1 MEQDKSTYIKS
12 KIDELLGLTIDD
24 TRADQLAEFYEMII
38 EKNKVMNLT
47 AITDFEEFVVK
58 HFVDSLSIIK
68 ISSIKECF
76 QKSVSETSDIVN
88 PDTEI
93 NIIDIGTGAGFPGIV
108 IKIFFPHLK
117 MVLVDSLNKRIKFL
131 SVVCE
136 ELDLS
141 DVVLVHGRAEE
152 FAKENRNSFD
162 VVTARAVSSFNVL
175 LEYSIPIVKNNK
187 FFVAMRGNDDSM
199 TGINALKILN
209 SKIVKKECF
218 NLPYENSSRSIIL
231 VKKFGFSDLKYPRK
245 NSEIKKNP
253 L

>member
-1 MEQDKSTYIKS
+1 MNLDQFKCEVEKLGIDVDDIKLNLLE
-12 KIDELLGLTIDD
+12 KYYELLINWN
-24 TRADQLAEFYEMII
+24 
-38 EKNKVMNLT
+38 EKINLT
-47 AITDFEEFVVK
+47 AITEKKDVYLK
-58 HFVDSLSIIK
+58 HFYDSLTICKVIDLD
-68 ISSIKECF
+68 
-76 QKSVSETSDIVN
+76 SEDN
-88 PDTEI
+88 FC
-93 NIIDIGTGAGFPGIV
+93 DIGTGAGFPGIV

-152 FAKENRNSFD
+152 FAKDNRNSFD

-245 NSEIKKNP
+245 TSEIKKNP